1 MRRYPHGVGI
11 AAGTKNRLDAE
22 KFVDFLTSKG
32 TQFVLMRQL
41 YYRPVRN
48 DVAVARPLPPLAE
61 LPAPVTA
68 ADFSWEQRAV
78 YLEHFAGVQQ
88 EAGVRR

>member
-1 MRRYPHGVGI
+1 MDY
-11 AAGTKNRLDAE
+11 
-22 KFVDFLTSKG
+22 LTSKG

-78 YLEHFAGVQQ
+78 
-88 EAGVRR
+88 